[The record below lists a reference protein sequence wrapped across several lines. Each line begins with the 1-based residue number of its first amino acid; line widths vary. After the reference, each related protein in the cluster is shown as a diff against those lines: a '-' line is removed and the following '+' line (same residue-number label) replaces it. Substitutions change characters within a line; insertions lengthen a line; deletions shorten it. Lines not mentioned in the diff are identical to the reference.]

1 MNELPGHRLFCRRIT
16 LMSRLRQ
23 LSQVLRPK
31 VMTPPERILK
41 AQVESTETDF
51 HSIEIIWKSL
61 VAPANISVWTS
72 RIAGAHSTKIDIS
85 IVCAR
90 PILSAS
96 TDTTA

>member
-1 MNELPGHRLFCRRIT
+1 
-16 LMSRLRQ
+16 
-23 LSQVLRPK
+23 
-31 VMTPPERILK
+31 MTPPERILK
-41 AQVESTETDF
+41 AQVEFIETDF

-90 PILSAS
+90 PI
-96 TDTTA
+96 